1 MVRPDFAV
9 ALGPQAGQDGA
20 QTQAPGRPD
29 ASTRRLCWNF
39 PLLTEG
45 NTVLGMLTLLSNT
58 ATSEQEVAA
67 PGDAD
72 APGPPDRLSTDETEL
87 LGDTARLVAVIV
99 ERERALRNFKT
110 LARVDA
116 LTGLA
121 NAARFDEVLRGR
133 ISGADARLNEHGRP
147 RERLAVGLIDL
158 DRFKD
163 VNDTLGHSAGDR
175 LLQGVAERLNLALRP
190 GEMVARM
197 GGDEF
202 LLMLHLEPDTTL
214 EGAAIQVCSVLEQ
227 PVSMEGREL
236 FVHASLG
243 LAVYPDDAHD
253 PEDLK
258 RLADT
263 AMYTAKRQ
271 GLSWAHA
278 GLGSQGEARTPISLR
293 LETDLHRA
301 LERDELFLVY
311 QPIVVG
317 AARTDP
323 LQAGASRS
331 GTMSGVEALLRWK
344 HPELGVISPAQFVPI
359 AEANG
364 LIVPFGA

>member
-1 MVRPDFAV
+1 
-9 ALGPQAGQDGA
+9 
-20 QTQAPGRPD
+20 
-29 ASTRRLCWNF
+29 
-39 PLLTEG
+39 
-45 NTVLGMLTLLSNT
+45 
-58 ATSEQEVAA
+58 
-67 PGDAD
+67 
-72 APGPPDRLSTDETEL
+72 
-87 LGDTARLVAVIV
+87 
-99 ERERALRNFKT
+99 
-110 LARVDA
+110 
-116 LTGLA
+116 
-121 NAARFDEVLRGR
+121 
-133 ISGADARLNEHGRP
+133 
-147 RERLAVGLIDL
+147 VGLIDL

-163 VNDTLGHSAGDR
+163 VNDKLGHSTGDR

-190 GEMVARM
+190 DEMVARM

-202 LLMLHLEPDTTL
+202 LLVLHLEPDTTL

-278 GLGSQGEARTPISLR
+278 GLGSQGEARTPIRLR